1 MIITDQVT
9 RVSSNLFDNLFGEG
23 NLKQF
28 ASAVNDAGKRLRD
41 AFSVNRYLND
51 PSKIVMQRS
60 AELARKLK
68 HGAIER
74 EHVLCI
80 LMEHKPSR
88 EVIGEFN
95 VDPDMLAKL
104 VSETLLTRKPTL
116 SRESTEELELSVD
129 CRNMIELALNI
140 SQELG
145 YSLIRPEHMLLAIA
159 EKQGS
164 ECAEVLRKHGLTAHE
179 LRLHIVNKF
188 GTGPSPTR
196 MSTRK
201 LEKYG
206 RDLTLLAR
214 QDQLDPVIGRAAEI
228 ESTIEILARRKKNNP
243 VLIGEPGVGKTAIV
257 EGLAQRIA
265 SGNVPDALRDRRI
278 IELNLNTLVSGAQYR
293 GQFEQRIKE
302 ILDSVLRFPDEV
314 ILFIDELHTL
324 VGAGSSQEGTMD
336 AANILK
342 PALARGELHL
352 IGATTLYE
360 YQKYIEKDAAL
371 ERRFQP
377 VFVPE
382 PTVEQTREILIGLR
396 DKFESHHKVSISDAA
411 ILSAVELSDRYMT
424 NRFLPDKAI
433 DVIDQA
439 AASVRISTTSR
450 PPAIQELQNDVH
462 RLQREFAAAKEKR
475 MQERATRLS
484 ERLHAEQAHLNQALA
499 DWRAKVSDHNPE
511 VKPEHI
517 GSVVSKLTGVPVMD
531 LSASDKERLLGLERQ
546 LAERVIGQ
554 DAALGSVSNMV
565 RIARAGFK
573 RGRRPTAIL
582 YFIGPSGV
590 GKTELS
596 KALAHV
602 LFGDEDALIR
612 IDMSEF
618 SEAHSVSRL
627 IGAPPGYVG
636 HDEGGQLTERVRRRP
651 YSVVLLD
658 EIDRAHVD
666 THSLLLQL
674 FDEGRLTDSKGRI
687 VDFSNTIIIL
697 TSTDN
702 SSETAEEDVIDRL
715 RGRFAPEFLNRVDEF
730 VLFSSLQSADI
741 ERIAR
746 LQLEDLALTAK
757 SRGITLHFH
766 NSLVQWLAES
776 ASSQRAGVRELRRQ
790 IRTKVESALA
800 AKFLEGVVKSGD
812 TTIASWNGTEVTF
825 QTVA

>member
-1 MIITDQVT
+1 
-9 RVSSNLFDNLFGEG
+9 VSSNLFDNLFGES

-41 AFSVNRYLND
+41 AFSVNRYLNET
-51 PSKIVMQRS
+51 SKIVMQRA
-60 AELARKLK
+60 AELARKMM
-68 HGAIER
+68 HGAIEP

-88 EVIGEFN
+88 EVLGEFN
-95 VDPDMLAKL
+95 VDPDALAKM
-104 VSETLLTRKPTL
+104 VSETLLVRKPKL
-116 SRESTEELELSVD
+116 SRPSTEELELNND
-129 CRNMIELALNI
+129 CRAMVELAVNI
-140 SQELG
+140 AQDLG
-145 YSLIRPEHMLLAIA
+145 YTLVRPEHMLLALA
-159 EKQGS
+159 EKHGS
-164 ECAEVLRKHGLTAHE
+164 DCAEILRKNGITPHE

-188 GTGPSPTR
+188 GMGPSPVR
-196 MSTRK
+196 SSARK

-206 RDLTLLAR
+206 RDLTTLAQ
-214 QDQLDPVIGRAAEI
+214 QDKLDPVIGRAAEI

-278 IELNLNTLVSGAQYR
+278 IELNLNSLVSGAQYR
-293 GQFEQRIKE
+293 GQFEQRIKA
-302 ILDSVLRFPDEV
+302 ILDDVLRSPDEV

-324 VGAGSSQEGTMD
+324 VGAGSSSEGTMD

-382 PTVEQTREILIGLR
+382 PSISQTREILTGLR
-396 DKFESHHKVSISDAA
+396 DKFESHHKVSITDAA
-411 ILSAVELSDRYMT
+411 IEAAVDLSDRYIT

-439 AASVRISTTSR
+439 AASVRISSTSR
-450 PPAIQELQNDVH
+450 PPAIQELQNEVH
-462 RLQREFAAAKEKR
+462 RLQREFEAAKQKK

-484 ERLHAEQAHLNQALA
+484 ERLHAEKSRLNEALTQWRSRVSNAHA
-499 DWRAKVSDHNPE
+499 E
-511 VKPEHI
+511 VRPEHI
-517 GSVVSKLTGVPVMD
+517 GVVVSKLTGVPVMD
-531 LSASDKERLLGLERQ
+531 LSASEKERLLRMEEELGK
-546 LAERVIGQ
+546 RVIGQ
-554 DAALGSVSNMV
+554 DDALAAVSNMV
-565 RIARAGFK
+565 RIARSGFK

-596 KALAHV
+596 KALAEV
-602 LFGDEDALIR
+602 LFGDEGALIR

-658 EIDRAHVD
+658 EIDRAHPD

-674 FDEGRLTDSKGRI
+674 FDEGRVTDSKGRI
-687 VDFSNTIIIL
+687 VDFSNTIIIA

-702 SSETAEEDVIDRL
+702 SEKMDEADVLERL
-715 RGRFAPEFLNRVDEF
+715 RMRFAPEFLNRIDEF
-730 VLFSSLQSADI
+730 VIFDSLDLTDV

-746 LQLEDLALTAK
+746 LQLEDLAQTART
-757 SRGITLHFH
+757 RGISLYFDD
-766 NSLVQWLAES
+766 SLVHWLAETTYS
-776 ASSQRAGVRELRRQ
+776 PRAGVRELRRQ
-790 IRTKVESALA
+790 IRTKVESVLA
-800 AKFLEGVVKSGD
+800 AKFLEGVIKPGD
-812 TTIASWNGTEVTF
+812 DVTLGWNGDAVVF
-825 QTVA
+825 A